1 MVLIVTFNSFE
12 DETQGVHGS
21 DRGVSEQA
29 FNSFED
35 ETGRV
40 AQTNTSVMPG
50 QTFNSFEDETR
61 VYDQGPKVMKIFFQF
76 L

>member
-35 ETGRV
+35 ETYRWSSKRG
-40 AQTNTSVMPG
+40 
-50 QTFNSFEDETR
+50 
-61 VYDQGPKVMKIFFQF
+61 
-76 L
+76 